1 MVGKKIPPRVY
12 FIGLGLL
19 LTGFAAYVDWDVQTV
34 LNLEFMLN
42 PQYSSSKDLEEAQQL
57 YANEAFKTLHSSIKE
72 KSEAQSEFRG
82 KLLTEPKFRKR
93 DEKRWAKYEKA
104 YEKNWPS
111 YEKAIEKHIE
121 ACETAQN
128 LDSQNGVFM
137 AVAAQAKF
145 EKAIYPSV
153 HYGLGGQET
162 EIPFWAKVKVL
173 DKEGLIDALE
183 TLETSLTFP
192 EFSFRTDQQILNRL
206 ERLESTSGIEGLISR
221 ATAVFTCDVANLM
234 DARQMCNMLVIL
246 SEKESPLSEADKRR
260 VLRAGRQFALRWGDS
275 SVFLIELMIA
285 RACLQIID
293 KAWLEF
299 AAERSDVKEVLAVS
313 EEIYELNK
321 NTEVG
326 GMLDFDS
333 NRLGLLDWLSMPSGG
348 WSAPNFD
355 PSLGRM
361 MDYAVVESL
370 TLWLCLLV
378 TMMLL
383 AEAWV
388 STKFFKASEGE
399 LKAHGWTFGD
409 VLHVTLPSYV
419 ASAVFMILLM
429 RFHPAR
435 EFGFSRGDNFVGV
448 ASQALMLIGFASV
461 SYEVLLRRRVLKKFG
476 LAVYSP
482 QRLKVALVSTVLA
495 LYLGTSWVGPFNTFA
510 LWPAFAIL
518 AFALGAAW
526 TGLGHRRL
534 DKDQKRVFM
543 HYRSRVSLASLGLV
557 ACVLPLLIMGVS
569 MPHRNSMVD
578 SYTQQQIPLWQAE
591 AVHWGRG
598 ELKKQFRET
607 NKFAYDHPITQEDL
621 RALKKAEKKKKR

>member
-1 MVGKKIPPRVY
+1 MVGKKIPTRVY
-12 FIGLGLL
+12 FIALGLL
-19 LTGFAAYVDWDVQTV
+19 LTGAGTYVDWDVQTV
-34 LNLEFMLN
+34 LNLEYMLN
-42 PQYSSSKDLEEAQQL
+42 PQFSGSKDLEEAQQIQ
-57 YANEAFKTLHSSIKE
+57 ANKAFKTLHSSIKE
-72 KSEAQSEFRG
+72 KSEAQSEFKG
-82 KLLTEPKFRKR
+82 KLSDEPKFRKR
-93 DEKRWAKYEKA
+93 DEKRWDKYQKD

-111 YEKAIEKHIE
+111 YEKAIDKHLE

-128 LDSQNGVFM
+128 LDSQNGIFM

-145 EKAIYPSV
+145 EKAIYPSA
-153 HYGLGGQET
+153 HYGLGRQET
-162 EIPFWAKVKVL
+162 EIPFWNKVKVVDSEAL
-173 DKEGLIDALE
+173 MDALE

-192 EFSFRTDQQILNRL
+192 EFTFRTDQQILNRL
-206 ERLESTSGIEGLISR
+206 ERLENTSGIEGLISR
-221 ATAVFTCDVANLM
+221 ATAVFTCDVANLL
-234 DARQMCNMLVIL
+234 DARQMCNILVIL
-246 SEKESPLSEADKRR
+246 SEKRSPLSEADKRR

-293 KAWLEF
+293 NAWLEF
-299 AAERSDVKEVLAVS
+299 AAERSDVKEVRAVS

-326 GMLDFDS
+326 AMLDFES
-333 NRLGLLDWLSMPSGG
+333 SRLGMLDWLSMPSGG

-355 PSLGRM
+355 PNLGRM
-361 MDYAVVESL
+361 MDYSVVESL
-370 TLWLCLLV
+370 ILWLFLTVTLLLLV
-378 TMMLL
+378 
-383 AEAWV
+383 ESWV
-388 STKFFKASEGE
+388 STKFYKVGEGE
-399 LKAHGWTFGD
+399 LKAQGWTFGD
-409 VLHVTLPSYV
+409 VLHVTLPSFM
-419 ASAVFMILLM
+419 ASAVFLILLM

-435 EFGFSRGDNFVGV
+435 EFGLSRGDNFLGV
-448 ASQALMLIGFASV
+448 ACQALMLIGFAAV
-461 SYEVLLRRRVLKKFG
+461 SYEVLLRRRALGKFG
-476 LAVYSP
+476 IPLYSP
-482 QRLKVALVSTVLA
+482 KRLKLALVSTVLA

-510 LWPAFAIL
+510 VWPAFAIL

-543 HYRSRVSLASLGLV
+543 HYRSRVSMASLGFVTCL
-557 ACVLPLLIMGVS
+557 LPVLIMGVS

-578 SYTQQQIPLWQAE
+578 AYTQQQIPLWQAE

-607 NKFAYDHPITQEDL
+607 SKYAYDHPITKEDL